1 MENILI
7 LNGPNLNLIGQRE
20 TDIYGKK
27 TMQDLHKLIIEESKK
42 MNIRAEFFQ
51 SNHEGEIIDKI
62 QSSINIYDGIV
73 INPGAYTHYSYA
85 IYDAIQ
91 SIDNP
96 VVEVHISNVHKRE
109 EFRQKSV
116 TAKACIGQITG
127 FGFYSYI
134 LGLYSIVNY
143 IRGVK

>member
-1 MENILI
+1 MKNILI
-7 LNGPNLNLIGQRE
+7 LNGPNLNLIGKRE
-20 TDIYGKK
+20 TDIYGKD
-27 TMQDLHKLIIEESKK
+27 TIQDLYKLILEEAKLLDIK
-42 MNIRAEFFQ
+42 VEFFQ

-62 QSSINIYDGIV
+62 QSSINTYDGIV

-85 IYDAIQ
+85 IYDAIK
-91 SIDNP
+91 SVDKP
-96 VVEVHISNVHKRE
+96 FVEVHISNIHKRE

-134 LGLYSIVNY
+134 LGLYSILNY
-143 IRGVK
+143 IRGEK

>member
-1 MENILI
+1 MKNMLI
-7 LNGPNLNLIGQRE
+7 LNGPNLNLIGKRE
-20 TDIYGKK
+20 TDIYGKDNI
-27 TMQDLHKLIIEESKK
+27 QDLYRVILEESKK
-42 MNIRAEFFQ
+42 MNITVEFFQ

-62 QSSINIYDGIV
+62 QSSVNTYDGIV

-85 IYDAIQ
+85 IYDAIK
-91 SIDNP
+91 SVDKP
-96 VVEVHISNVHKRE
+96 FVEVHISNIHKRE

-134 LGLYSIVNY
+134 LGLYSIINY
-143 IRGVK
+143 IGGEK

>member
-1 MENILI
+1 MKNILI
-7 LNGPNLNLIGQRE
+7 LNGPNLNLIGKRE
-20 TDIYGKK
+20 TDIYGKD
-27 TMQDLHKLIIEESKK
+27 TIQDLHKLILEESKL
-42 MNIRAEFFQ
+42 MNIKIDFFQ

-62 QSSINIYDGIV
+62 QSSINTYDGIV

-85 IYDAIQ
+85 IYDAIK
-91 SIDNP
+91 SVDKP
-96 VVEVHISNVHKRE
+96 FVEVHISNIHKRE

-134 LGLYSIVNY
+134 LGLYSIINY
-143 IRGVK
+143 IRGDK

>member
-42 MNIRAEFFQ
+42 MNIRVEFFQ

-62 QSSINIYDGIV
+62 QSSINTYDGIV

-91 SIDNP
+91 SIDKP